1 MIESAQ
7 ENTVRYQG
15 REVIMLGSN
24 NYLGL
29 TNHPKVKEAAQAAI
43 AKYGTGCAGSR
54 FLNGTLD
61 IHIELEEK
69 LARLVGKEKAL
80 VFSTGFMVNQGTLS
94 SMVGRNETIIVDRTD
109 HASIID
115 GARLSFGDV
124 RKYKHNDMENLE
136 LVLQSETRHQQADH
150 RRRRVLHGGRHRPLP
165 EIVQLAKQYDA
176 VVMVDDAHG
185 VGVLGD
191 HGRGT
196 CNHFGLTDDVH
207 LIMGTFSK
215 SLASVGGFIASDADT
230 IHYIQ
235 HIARALMFSASMPP
249 ASVASVSAAVDVML
263 EETWR
268 HEALWRNNDIMR
280 ARLDDAG
287 FDTGPSQTPIIPAV
301 VGEDMTA
308 FKFVRRLI
316 DEGVFANPVISP
328 AVEPGNALI
337 RLSPDG
343 DPHRGRD
350 PQGHGH
356 HDPGGPGTGRHPRL
370 TAAPP
375 GGPRAAPTRTR
386 AGGPQGPPASFTP
399 IPPGIRSTRR
409 DHVRHRHPR
418 RRQGRPGRLP
428 EGALPHLRATTPT
441 RSSPCSTS

>member
-1 MIESAQ
+1 MGLLDKVQRFQTARELMAADLYNYFRVIESAQ
-7 ENTVRYQG
+7 TNTVRYQG

-94 SMVGRNETIIVDRTD
+94 ALVGRNETIIVDRTD

-115 GARLSFGDV
+115 GARLSFGNV
-124 RKYKHNDMENLE
+124 RKYRHNDMENLE
-136 LVLQSETRHQQADH
+136 LVLESERGNNKLIVVDGVFSMEGDIA
-150 RRRRVLHGGRHRPLP
+150 RLP
-165 EIVQLAKQYDA
+165 EILALARKHDA
-176 VVMVDDAHG
+176 VLMVDDAHG

-196 CNHFGLTDDVH
+196 CNHFGITEDVD

-215 SLASVGGFIASDADT
+215 SLASVGGFVAADADT

-263 EETWR
+263 EESWR

-280 ARLDDAG
+280 ERLDDAG
-287 FDTGPSQTPIIPAV
+287 FDTGPSETPIIPAV

-308 FKFVRRLI
+308 FVFCRRLI
-316 DEGVFANPVISP
+316 DEGVFVNPVVSP
-328 AVEPGNALI
+328 AVEPGGALL
-337 RLSPDG
+337 RLSLMATHTEDEIHQAM
-343 DPHRGRD
+343 DIMVKVGRELGVV
-350 PQGHGH
+350 P
-356 HDPGGPGTGRHPRL
+356 
-370 TAAPP
+370 
-375 GGPRAAPTRTR
+375 
-386 AGGPQGPPASFTP
+386 
-399 IPPGIRSTRR
+399 
-409 DHVRHRHPR
+409 V
-418 RRQGRPGRLP
+418 
-428 EGALPHLRATTPT
+428 
-441 RSSPCSTS
+441 

>member
-1 MIESAQ
+1 MGLLDKVHNFQTAKAVMAQDLYVYFRDIESAQ
-7 ENTVRYQG
+7 ENTVRYRG
-15 REVIMLGSN
+15 KEVIMLGSN

-29 TNHPKVKEAAQAAI
+29 TNHPRVKEAARAAI

-94 SMVGRNETIIVDRTD
+94 TMALRGETIIMDRTD

-115 GARLSFGDV
+115 GARLSFANT
-124 RKYKHNDMENLE
+124 RKFKHNDMENLE
-136 LVLQSETRHQQADH
+136 LVLESEKDNDKLIIVDGVFSMEGDIAR
-150 RRRRVLHGGRHRPLP
+150 LP
-165 EIVQLAKQYDA
+165 QIVELARKHDA

-196 CNHFGLTDDVH
+196 CNHFGLTDDAH

-215 SLASVGGFIASDADT
+215 SLASVGGFVASDEDT

-235 HIARALMFSASMPP
+235 HHARALIFSASMPP

-268 HEALWRNNDIMR
+268 HEALWRNNDLMR
-280 ARLDDAG
+280 SRLKAAG
-287 FDTGPSQTPIIPAV
+287 FDTGPSETPIIPVV
-301 VGEDMTA
+301 VGEDLMA
-308 FKFVRRLI
+308 FKFCRMLI

-337 RLSPDG
+337 RLSLMATHTEDEINRAM
-343 DPHRGRD
+343 DIMEEVGR
-350 PQGHGH
+350 QLGVV
-356 HDPGGPGTGRHPRL
+356 
-370 TAAPP
+370 
-375 GGPRAAPTRTR
+375 
-386 AGGPQGPPASFTP
+386 AS
-399 IPPGIRSTRR
+399 
-409 DHVRHRHPR
+409 
-418 RRQGRPGRLP
+418 
-428 EGALPHLRATTPT
+428 
-441 RSSPCSTS
+441 

>member
-1 MIESAQ
+1 MGLLDKVHSFKTAKALIDLDLYNYFRVIESAQ

-69 LARLVGKEKAL
+69 LAKLVGKEKAL

-94 SMVGRNETIIVDRTD
+94 AMVGRNETIIVDRTD

-124 RKYKHNDMENLE
+124 RKFKHNDMENLE
-136 LVLQSETRHQQADH
+136 LVLQSERDTNKLIIVDGVFSMEGDIAR
-150 RRRRVLHGGRHRPLP
+150 LP
-165 EIVQLAKQYDA
+165 DIVRLAAKYDA

-191 HGRGT
+191 RGRGT
-196 CNHFGLTDDVH
+196 CDHFGLTDDVH

-268 HEALWRNNDIMR
+268 HEALWHNNDIMR
-280 ARLDDAG
+280 ARLKDAG
-287 FDTGPSQTPIIPAV
+287 FDTGPSETPIIPAV

-337 RLSPDG
+337 RLSLMATHTEDEIHKAM
-343 DPHRGRD
+343 DIMTRVGREL
-350 PQGHGH
+350 GVI
-356 HDPGGPGTGRHPRL
+356 
-370 TAAPP
+370 
-375 GGPRAAPTRTR
+375 
-386 AGGPQGPPASFTP
+386 PA
-399 IPPGIRSTRR
+399 
-409 DHVRHRHPR
+409 
-418 RRQGRPGRLP
+418 
-428 EGALPHLRATTPT
+428 
-441 RSSPCSTS
+441 